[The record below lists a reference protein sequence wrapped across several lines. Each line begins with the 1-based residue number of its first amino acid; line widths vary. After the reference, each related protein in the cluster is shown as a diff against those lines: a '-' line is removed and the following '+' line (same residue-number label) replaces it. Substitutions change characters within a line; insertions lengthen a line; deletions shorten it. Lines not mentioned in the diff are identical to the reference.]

1 MVSEANWNELSA
13 NMKTKDKDVI
23 ESIIK
28 RATVCRIGLSENN
41 VPYVVPLIFGYE
53 DSCLYFHSAPKG
65 RKIDTIKQNHN
76 VCFEMDIDC
85 ELVKKTENPCT
96 WDMKYYSVIG
106 FGKASFTDDLEE
118 KRRALNIIV
127 AHYSDNSHEYTVNE
141 INKVAIIKVAI
152 DSMTWKKSGY

>member
-1 MVSEANWNELSA
+1 MRAK
-13 NMKTKDKDVI
+13 MKAKDKDVI

-41 VPYVVPLIFGYE
+41 MPYVVPLIFGYK
-53 DSCLYFHSAPKG
+53 DNCLYFHSAPKG
-65 RKIDTIKQNHN
+65 RKIDIIKQNHN
-76 VCFEMDIDC
+76 VCFEMDVDC
-85 ELVKKTENPCT
+85 ELVKKTENPCK

-106 FGKASFTDDLEE
+106 FGKASFIDDLEE
-118 KRRALNIIV
+118 KRRALSIIV
-127 AHYSDNSHEYTVNE
+127 AHYSDNSHEYTVKE

>member
-1 MVSEANWNELSA
+1 MRAK
-13 NMKTKDKDVI
+13 MKAKDKDVI

-41 VPYVVPLIFGYE
+41 MPYVVPLILGYK
-53 DSCLYFHSAPKG
+53 DNCLYFHSAPRG

-106 FGKASFTDDLEE
+106 FGKASFIDDLEE

-127 AHYSDNSHEYTVNE
+127 AHYSDNPQEHIVNE
-141 INKVAIIKVAI
+141 INKVAIIKVTI